1 MAAKSRKENADRPAV
16 AVNKKAYHNYEL
28 TDKFE
33 AGLSLLGTEVKSL
46 RAGQAD
52 LAGSYAR
59 VEDRQGWLI
68 GANIARY
75 EKAGAAGHEPMR
87 KRRLLL
93 HKNELRRIQTKLDQR
108 GFTLI
113 PLQIYFNNRGLAKVE
128 LALARGKKKYDK
140 RRKITEREQKRNID
154 RDMKRYRK

>member
-1 MAAKSRKENADRPAV
+1 MAAKSRKENADRSPV
-16 AVNKKAYHNYEL
+16 VVNKKAYHNYEL
-28 TDKFE
+28 TEKFE

-59 VEDRQGWLI
+59 VENRQGWLI
-68 GANIARY
+68 GANIAKY
-75 EKAGAAGHEPMR
+75 EKSGAAGYEPTR
-87 KRRLLL
+87 KRKLLL

-113 PLQIYFNNRGLAKVE
+113 PLRIYFNDRGIAKVE

-140 RRKITEREQKRNID
+140 RKKIAEREQKKGID
-154 RDMKRYRK
+154 RDMKKYRR